1 VKRSETSG
9 TIPKTNP
16 TPAKGWRNFP
26 THDVPVALVT
36 GFLGRSAYQECR
48 CAPLRALVW
57 HILPV
62 LDCSISIANESGSS
76 ARKTFRFP
84 PPADCFTSGERV
96 RRACALVSQTLE

>member
-48 CAPLRALVW
+48 CAPLRALV
-57 HILPV
+57 LAYPPGAGL
-62 LDCSISIANESGSS
+62 LDIDRERIGV
-76 ARKTFRFP
+76 FRPQDVPFP
-84 PPADCFTSGERV
+84 ATSGLLHV
-96 RRACALVSQTLE
+96 R